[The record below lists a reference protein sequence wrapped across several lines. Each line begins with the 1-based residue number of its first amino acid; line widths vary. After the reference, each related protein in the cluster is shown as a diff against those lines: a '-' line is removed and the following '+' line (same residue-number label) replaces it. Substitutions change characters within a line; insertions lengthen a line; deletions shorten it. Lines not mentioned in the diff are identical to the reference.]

1 LSSGT
6 PALLA
11 LNQSGV
17 RYTVHEYEHD
27 PRVRAF
33 GEESAA
39 ALGVS
44 PEQVYKT
51 LVALVDTE
59 PTLAIVPVS
68 GHLDLKALAT
78 ACGGRRAEMAPAALA
93 ERLTGYVIGGISPI
107 GTKRDLPTYVEEE
120 SVLFDVIHVSGGR
133 RGLSLGLSAEDL
145 IAVTGAHLASISRPG
160 PA

>member
-1 LSSGT
+1 M
-6 PALLA
+6 
-11 LNQSGV
+11 
-17 RYTVHEYEHD
+17 HEYEHD

-51 LVALVDTE
+51 LVSLVDSA
-59 PTLAIVPVS
+59 PCLAVVPVS
-68 GHLDLKALAT
+68 GHLDLKALAA

-107 GTKRDLPTYVEEE
+107 GTKRALPTYLEEE
-120 SVLFDVIHVSGGR
+120 AVLFDVIHVSGGR

-145 IAVTGAHLASISRPG
+145 MAVTGARLASIARSG